1 MKEFFDVIKPCDLF
15 EGINSE
21 DLMGLLEC
29 LGGTAV
35 RFRKKEQVMR
45 EGDKTGRIG
54 IVLSGCVQIE
64 QVDYYGNRSIVT
76 RVLPSELFGESF
88 ACAGL
93 KKLPVDVIAAEDS
106 EIMLLDC
113 SKIMASCCK
122 SCQFH
127 NRMIENLL
135 KIVARKNLFFH
146 QKIEV
151 ISQRTTREKL
161 MTYLL
166 LQAKKFHSDR
176 FVIPFDRQELADFLG
191 VDRSGLS
198 AEISKLRAEGVLECQ
213 KARFQLLR

>member
-1 MKEFFDVIKPCDLF
+1 MKKGLDVLKRCALF
-15 EGINSE
+15 TGIRLE
-21 DLMGLLEC
+21 DIDTMLGC
-29 LGGTAV
+29 LGATVVNYG
-35 RFRKKEQVMR
+35 KKERIMS
-45 EGDKTGRIG
+45 EGEQTGKIG
-54 IVLSGCVQIE
+54 IVLSGCAQIE
-64 QVDYYGNRSIVT
+64 QVDFYGNRSIMA

-88 ACAGL
+88 ACAEL
-93 KKLPVDVIAAEDS
+93 KQLPVDVIAAENT

-122 SCQFH
+122 SCEFH
-127 NRMIENLL
+127 NRMIANLL
-135 KIVARKNLFFH
+135 KIVSDKNLFFY

-176 FVIPFDRQELADFLG
+176 FTIPFDRQELADFLG

-213 KARFQLLR
+213 KARFRLL